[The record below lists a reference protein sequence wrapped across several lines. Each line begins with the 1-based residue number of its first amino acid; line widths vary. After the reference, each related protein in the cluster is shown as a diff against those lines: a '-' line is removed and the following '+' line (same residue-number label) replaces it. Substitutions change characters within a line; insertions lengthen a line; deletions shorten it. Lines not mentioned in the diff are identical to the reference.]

1 LIQDSTPEW
10 LTGEYPGDYGYDIWS
25 LSRDPEQFAKYR
37 EYELL
42 HARWAMIGT
51 LGCVF
56 PELLAKYGGVPFKDP
71 VWFSTGYGGFPI
83 DYLGN
88 ENLIHAQSFLAILGT
103 QILLMGAAEY
113 YRANG
118 GPLGDDPL
126 HPGGAFDPLGLADDP
141 DTFAE
146 LKVKEIKNGR
156 LAMFSFL
163 GYAIQAAVTGKGP
176 VDNWAAHVADPFNVN
191 IFSEIGGS
199 AGTETV
205 CKLASC
211 GAVAMFAATGK
222 KSPAPAASGSKWYGP
237 DRPKWAPLIQDSTP
251 EWLTGEYPG
260 DYGYD
265 IWSLSR
271 DPEQF
276 AKYREYE
283 LLHAR
288 WAMIG
293 TLGCVFPELLAK
305 YGGVPFKDPVWFS
318 TGYGGFPIDYL
329 GNENLIHAQSFL
341 AILGTQILLMGA
353 AEYYRANG
361 GPLGDDPLHPGGAFD
376 PLGLADDPDT
386 FAELK
391 VKEIKNGRLAM
402 FSFLGYAIQAAV
414 TGKGPVDNWAAHV
427 ADPFNVNIFSEIGGS
442 AGTET
447 VCKLASCGAVAM
459 F

>member
-1 LIQDSTPEW
+1 M
-10 LTGEYPGDYGYDIWS
+10 
-25 LSRDPEQFAKYR
+25 
-37 EYELL
+37 
-42 HARWAMIGT
+42 AM
-51 LGCVF
+51 
-56 PELLAKYGGVPFKDP
+56 
-71 VWFSTGYGGFPI
+71 
-83 DYLGN
+83 
-88 ENLIHAQSFLAILGT
+88 
-103 QILLMGAAEY
+103 AA
-113 YRANG
+113 
-118 GPLGDDPL
+118 
-126 HPGGAFDPLGLADDP
+126 
-141 DTFAE
+141 
-146 LKVKEIKNGR
+146 
-156 LAMFSFL
+156 
-163 GYAIQAAVTGKGP
+163 
-176 VDNWAAHVADPFNVN
+176 
-191 IFSEIGGS
+191 
-199 AGTETV
+199 
-205 CKLASC
+205 AS
-211 GAVAMFAATGK
+211 GK